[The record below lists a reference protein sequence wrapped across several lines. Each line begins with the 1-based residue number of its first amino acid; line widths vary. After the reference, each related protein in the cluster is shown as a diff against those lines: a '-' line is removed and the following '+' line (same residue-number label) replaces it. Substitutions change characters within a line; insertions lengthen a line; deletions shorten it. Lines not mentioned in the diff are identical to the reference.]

1 MAHRIYLSPPDVGE
15 LEEEFV
21 LDALRSGW
29 VAPLGPHVEAFET
42 EVAERVGVEHAVA
55 LSSGTAGLHLALM
68 AMGVGPGDEVVVP
81 TMTFGAT
88 AFAVNYTGAHPT
100 FVDSEPL
107 SWNMD
112 PVRLADLLDSRARVG
127 QLPAAVVPV
136 DIYGQSADYTSIEA
150 VCAEYGVPIL
160 EDAAEALGATC
171 GGHQSG
177 SFGRAGVLSFNG
189 NKIMTTSGGGMLVTD
204 DAVIANHVRY
214 LATQSRQPVP
224 WYEHEDIG
232 YNHRLSNVLAA
243 IGRAQLQRL
252 PAMIDRRH
260 AIHDSYASLLAG
272 VEGVRILGE
281 APWGRG
287 NAWLTLAWFDHPED
301 VERVRLELGRRGIE
315 SRHAWKP
322 LHLQPVFAG
331 LTDGPLPVAESLF
344 DHGLCLPSGSVLS
357 DDEVEEVA
365 GCIAEVMT
373 DHIPAE
379 RGERP

>member
-1 MAHRIYLSPPDVGE
+1 MHRIYLSPPDVGA
-15 LEEEFV
+15 LEEEYV

-29 VAPLGPHVEAFET
+29 VAPLGPHVEGFEA
-42 EVAERVGVEHAVA
+42 EMAERVGVEHAVA

-68 AMGVGPGDEVVVP
+68 AMGIRPGDEVVVP

-88 AFAVNYTGAHPT
+88 AFAVNYTGARPV

-112 PVRLADLLDSRARVG
+112 PVQLSDLLASRASVG
-127 QLPAAVVPV
+127 ALPAAVLPV
-136 DIYGQSADYTSIEA
+136 DIYGQTADYASIET
-150 VCAEYGVPIL
+150 VCAEFGVPIL
-160 EDAAEALGATC
+160 EVAAEALGATC
-171 GGHQSG
+171 GGHQAG
-177 SFGRAGVLSFNG
+177 TFGRAGVLSFNG

-204 DAVIANHVRY
+204 DAIIANHVRY

-252 PAMIDRRH
+252 PSMIDRRH
-260 AIHDSYASLLAG
+260 AIRDRYASLLAD

-287 NAWLTLAWFDHPED
+287 NAWLTLAWFDQPDD

-331 LTDGPLPVAESLF
+331 LTDRPLPVAESLF
-344 DHGLCLPSGSVLS
+344 DHGLCLPSGSVLA
-357 DDEVEEVA
+357 DDDVEEVA

-373 DHIPAE
+373 DRIPAE
-379 RGERP
+379 TGERP

>member
-1 MAHRIYLSPPDVGE
+1 MARRIYLSPPDVGP
-15 LEEEFV
+15 LEEEYV

-29 VAPLGPHVEAFET
+29 VAPLGPHVEAFEA
-42 EVAERVGVEHAVA
+42 EVAERVGVEYAVA

-88 AFAVNYTGAHPT
+88 AFAVNYTGALPI

-112 PVRLADLLDSRARVG
+112 PVQLADLLASRASVG
-127 QLPAAVVPV
+127 RLPSAVLPV
-136 DIYGQSADYTSIEA
+136 DIYGQTADYTRIET

-171 GGHQSG
+171 CGHQAG
-177 SFGRAGVLSFNG
+177 SFGRAGVFSFNG

-204 DAVIANHVRY
+204 DAVIADHVRY
-214 LATQSRQPVP
+214 LATQARQPVP

-232 YNHRLSNVLAA
+232 YNNRLSNILAA

-260 AIHDSYASLLAG
+260 AVHDTYASLLSD

-281 APWGRG
+281 APWGRS
-287 NAWLTLAWFDHPED
+287 NAWLTLAWFDDPDD

-344 DHGLCLPSGSVLS
+344 DHGLCLPSGSVLT
-357 DDEVEEVA
+357 DDDVEEVA
-365 GCIAEVMT
+365 RCIAEVMT
-373 DHIPAE
+373 DRIPE
-379 RGERP
+379 EIGERP

>member
-15 LEEEFV
+15 LEEEYV

-29 VAPLGPHVEAFET
+29 VAPLGPHVEAFEA

-68 AMGVGPGDEVVVP
+68 AMGIRPGDEVVVP

-88 AFAVNYTGAHPT
+88 AFAVNYTGAHPI

-112 PVRLADLLDSRARVG
+112 RVQLAELLGERARVG
-127 QLPAAVVPV
+127 KLPAPSPRGHH
-136 DIYGQSADYTSIEA
+136 GQAADYTSIEA

-171 GGHQSG
+171 GGHQTG
-177 SFGRAGVLSFNG
+177 SFGRAGVFSFNG

-204 DAVIANHVRY
+204 DDVIANHVRY
-214 LATQSRQPVP
+214 LATQARQPVP

-232 YNHRLSNVLAA
+232 YNNRLSNILAA
-243 IGRAQLQRL
+243 IGRAQLRRL

-260 AIHDSYASLLAG
+260 VIHDRYASLLAG

-281 APWGRG
+281 APWAG
-287 NAWLTLAWFDHPED
+287 NAWLTLAWFDDPDD

-357 DDEVEEVA
+357 DDDVEEVA
-365 GCIAEVMT
+365 GCVAEVMT
-373 DHIPAE
+373 DRIPPQA
-379 RGERP
+379 GERP